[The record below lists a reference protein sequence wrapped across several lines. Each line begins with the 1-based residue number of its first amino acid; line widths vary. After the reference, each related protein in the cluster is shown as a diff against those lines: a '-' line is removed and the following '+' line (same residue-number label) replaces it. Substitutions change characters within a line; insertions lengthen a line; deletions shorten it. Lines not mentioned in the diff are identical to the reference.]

1 MAEGKIKVFIKRP
14 DEKYGH
20 VAHIS
25 SSLENLQKTV
35 GGYIE
40 TLALPGFNLIL
51 NEEGA
56 INEMPYNCHVLGFT
70 LFGTII
76 AAGFDGEDFA
86 DVGIPF
92 DYWKTI
98 IDESNGG
105 RV

>member
-1 MAEGKIKVFIKRP
+1 MAEGKIKVIIKRP

-20 VAHIS
+20 VTNVS
-25 SSLENLQKTV
+25 GSLENLQKIV

-40 TLALPGFNLIL
+40 AINMPGYVLIV

-56 INEMPYNCHVLGFT
+56 LQDMPYNCHVRGFT

-76 AAGFDGEDFA
+76 VAAIGPEDF
-86 DVGIPF
+86 DDLRITF
-92 DYWKTI
+92 QDWRDI

-105 RV
+105 AR